1 MEQFG
6 DRHATVQKIQ
16 AGAWQG
22 EQSTRPPL
30 ARLLQEEGLATRE
43 RIEEALAEGAS
54 TGERLGEVLLRWRL
68 VDERQLA
75 RLLARQWHLP
85 FLDEQEVVPEPAA
98 LTVITTADA
107 QRLAAVPVCWQD
119 GVLRVVVAEP
129 TEERLAE
136 VHARIPQQV
145 AFAVVT
151 SGTLERLLARGKAPP
166 AEAAQAPSGENPV
179 RGFDELVDLLE
190 DETAHLHTL
199 CEKVQ
204 QFAAFVADRDRTAVR
219 LENEL
224 DAARAAGE
232 QSLRTID
239 RLRAEVEERDRLLSV
254 VNSKVEELGSAL
266 GAGRAR

>member
-6 DRHATVQKIQ
+6 DRHATAQKIQ
-16 AGAWQG
+16 EGVWEG

-43 RIEEALAEGAS
+43 RVEEALAEGAR
-54 TGERLGEVLLRWRL
+54 TGERLGEVLLRWQL

-85 FLDEQEVVPEPAA
+85 FLDEQEVVPERAA
-98 LTVITTADA
+98 LTVLAAADA
-107 QRLAAVPVCWQD
+107 QRLAAVPVFWQD

-136 VHARIPQQV
+136 VHARIPQGV

-151 SGTLERLLARGKAPP
+151 SGTLERLLARGEVPP
-166 AEAAQAPSGENPV
+166 AEAAQGPSGENPV
-179 RGFDELVDLLE
+179 RGFDELVDLLD

-199 CEKVQ
+199 CERVQ
-204 QFAAFVADRDRTAVR
+204 QFAAFVADRDQTAVR

-224 DAARAAGE
+224 DAARAARE
-232 QSLRTID
+232 QNLRTID
-239 RLRAEVEERDRLLSV
+239 RLRAEVEERDRLLSLV
-254 VNSKVEELGSAL
+254 SSKVEELGSAL